1 MNFVDAVKS
10 AYRNYVNFSGRSV
23 RSEYWWFVLY
33 SILGSFVVILIELAL
48 GLGQGSYAAGNGE
61 MSFAFSGGP
70 LYLIWSLINLIPSIA
85 VGVRRLHDTDR
96 SGWWLLIVLIPLVG
110 AILLI
115 VWLATK
121 GTSGANRFG
130 DEKPV

>member
-23 RSEYWWFVLY
+23 RSEYWWFYLFY
-33 SILGSFVVILIELAL
+33 IIAIIVIMIIEVRL
-48 GLGQGSYAAGNGE
+48 GLGQGSYGAVDGGFSVN
-61 MSFAFSGGP
+61 MSGGP
-70 LYLIWSLINLIPSIA
+70 LSIIWLLVNFIPSLA

-96 SGWWLLIVLIPLVG
+96 SGWRLFIVLIPLVG

-115 VWLATK
+115 VWLAKK

-130 DEKPV
+130 EEKPV